1 MPRKKKERG
10 RPPSKLLP
18 PRIQATPEQLAQA
31 MFAMPAG
38 HKWKYM
44 EGEGTGYYC
53 AECGR
58 GISYP
63 EVLTAD
69 GRCTRCEKVGTP

>member
-10 RPPSKLLP
+10 RPPSRTLP

-31 MFAMPAG
+31 MFAMPVD

-44 EGEGTGYYC
+44 KGEEADYRC
-53 AECGR
+53 AKCDREVR
-58 GISYP
+58 YP
-63 EVLTAD
+63 EVLTAT
-69 GRCTRCEKVGTP
+69 GQCVRCERVGTP